1 MRLGEIR
8 APEGATKRKKIV
20 GRGPGSGHGKTSTR
34 GQKGQR
40 ARSGPGIR
48 EGFEG
53 GQMPLTRRIPKRGF
67 TSRLK
72 KVYQILNLAQLASF
86 KENSIIGPA
95 ELLKEGLIKDDK
107 KPVKILGDG
116 EISKSITL
124 KAHAFSSSA
133 IEKVKKAGGIAEVI
147 SVTKHSKSASGGE

>member
-8 APEGATKRKKIV
+8 APEGATKKKKIV

-40 ARSGPGIR
+40 ARSGSGIR
-48 EGFEG
+48 VGFEG

-67 TSRLK
+67 TSKFK
-72 KVYQILNLAQLASF
+72 KIYQILNLAQLKAFEGS
-86 KENSIIGPA
+86 SVVGPA
-95 ELLKEGLIKDDK
+95 ELFKSGLIKDEN
-107 KPVKILGDG
+107 KPIKILGDG
-116 EISKSITL
+116 EISKPITI

-133 IEKVKKAGGIAEVI
+133 IEKIKQAGGVAELI
-147 SVTKHSKSASGGE
+147 R

>member
-8 APEGATKRKKIV
+8 APLGATKKKKIV

-48 EGFEG
+48 VGFEG

-67 TSRLK
+67 TSKSK
-72 KVYQILNLAQLASF
+72 KIYQILNLVRLAAF
-86 KENSIIGPA
+86 KENSIVGPE
-95 ELLKEGLIKDDK
+95 ELLKEGLIKDEK
-107 KPVKILGDG
+107 MPVKILGDG
-116 EISKSITL
+116 EISKSITI

-133 IEKVKKAGGIAEVI
+133 IEKIKQAGGTAEI
-147 SVTKHSKSASGGE
+147 IK